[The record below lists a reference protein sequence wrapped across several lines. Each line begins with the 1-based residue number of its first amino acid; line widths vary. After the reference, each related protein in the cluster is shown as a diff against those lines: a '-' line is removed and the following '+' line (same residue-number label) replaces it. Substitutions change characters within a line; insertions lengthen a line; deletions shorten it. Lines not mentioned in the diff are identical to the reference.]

1 MKVKVEVQ
9 GGLDTEWALEWSS
22 GRYATLAAKQ
32 SQCLVSALPDAH
44 FRFRRRA
51 GAVDRFVVLACDGV
65 WDVMSD
71 QECAH
76 AVHTKCQA
84 KANTK
89 AASSSAANV
98 NVQEVA
104 TEVLHE
110 CLSKGSDDNMTLLIA
125 QLPSPSSA
133 PSASA

>member
-1 MKVKVEVQ
+1 M
-9 GGLDTEWALEWSS
+9 
-22 GRYATLAAKQ
+22 
-32 SQCLVSALPDAH
+32 
-44 FRFRRRA
+44 
-51 GAVDRFVVLACDGV
+51 LACDGI

-84 KANTK
+84 KAT
-89 AASSSAANV
+89 SSAVNAHV

-110 CLSKGSDDNMTLLIA
+110 CLAKGSDDNMTLLIA
-125 QLPSPSSA
+125 QLPSA
-133 PSASA
+133 SASA